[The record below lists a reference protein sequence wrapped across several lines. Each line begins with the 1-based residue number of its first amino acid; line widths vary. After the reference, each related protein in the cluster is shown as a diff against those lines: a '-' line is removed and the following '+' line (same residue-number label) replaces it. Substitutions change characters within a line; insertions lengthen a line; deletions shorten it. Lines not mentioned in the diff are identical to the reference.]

1 MDTRNRR
8 GRVRSQTR
16 ARDGASPLRAVL
28 ASLLSFLLLVAVAP
42 QGDAQ
47 EGETPVDLTIAFL
60 GDQGLGGDAEA
71 VLRLIRDEGADAAI
85 HMGDFDYANDPA
97 AWDGQIDAVL
107 GADFPYFASAGNHDE
122 AMFYEPGGYQD
133 LLEARMN
140 RVGIPWQGDLGVQS
154 SFRYQGIFVV
164 FTAPGSFGD
173 GDDEHAPYIRDALA
187 ADDSLWSISAWHKN
201 MQLMQVGGKGDEAG
215 WGVYE
220 ESRRGGAIIATA
232 HEHSYSRTHLLA
244 DVEHQVVAGTSEPLV
259 LAADDPATA
268 EDGGR
273 SFVFVSGLGGRSI
286 RDQELDGPW
295 WASIYASDQ
304 GAQAG
309 ALFGVFNYQGN
320 PRLARFYFKDVAGN
334 VVDDFLVESS
344 LGEGAPVDPPV
355 DPPTDPT
362 EPPTEPTEPPVCDP
376 ALEDCGTPTDPP
388 ECDPAFEACGDPDP
402 QPAPEPE
409 PEPEPDPPAP
419 SDPPLPAPE
428 PPPLPVPT
436 GAACADGID
445 NDGDGLVDHPEDPGC
460 RSIADEN
467 ERKGKTRRGRACSD
481 GIDNDGDGLADFP
494 ADSGCRGQRDRH
506 EEPGRSWRRSR

>member
-1 MDTRNRR
+1 
-8 GRVRSQTR
+8 
-16 ARDGASPLRAVL
+16 VL

-42 QGDAQ
+42 RGGAQ

-71 VLRLIRDEGADAAI
+71 VLRLVRDEGADAVI
-85 HMGDFDYANDPA
+85 HMGDFDYENDPA

-154 SFRYQGIFVV
+154 SFHFQGIFVV
-164 FTAPGSFGD
+164 FTAPDSFGD
-173 GDDEHAPYIRDALA
+173 GDEEHAPYIRDQLA
-187 ADDSLWSISAWHKN
+187 GDDSLWSISAWHKN
-201 MQLMQVGGKGDEAG
+201 MQLMQVGGKGDESG

-244 DVEHQVVAGTSEPLV
+244 DVEHQVVADTGEPLV
-259 LAADDPATA
+259 LAADDPATP

-295 WASIYASDQ
+295 WASIYAADQ

-309 ALFGVFNYQGN
+309 ALFGVFNHQGN
-320 PRLARFYFKDVAGN
+320 PRLARFYFKDIAGN

-344 LGEGAPVDPPV
+344 LGEGAPVHPPAEPT
-355 DPPTDPT
+355 DPPTDPG
-362 EPPTEPTEPPVCDP
+362 EPPAEPTEPPACDP
-376 ALEDCGTPTDPP
+376 ALEDCGAPTDPP
-388 ECDPAFEACGDPDP
+388 ACDPALEDCGA
-402 QPAPEPE
+402 PAPEPE
-409 PEPEPDPPAP
+409 PEPEPPAP

-428 PPPLPVPT
+428 PPALPVPT
-436 GAACADGID
+436 AACADGID
-445 NDGDGLVDHPEDPGC
+445 NDGDGLVDLEDRGC
-460 RSIADEN
+460 RHAADDN
-467 ERKGKTRRGRACSD
+467 ERRGRLKAPRQRACAD
-481 GIDNDGDGLADFP
+481 GADNDGDGLVDHP
-494 ADSGCRGQRDRH
+494 ADPGCRGARDRN
-506 EEPGRSWRRSR
+506 EGDPRSRRRSR